1 MNYIIEIV
9 KSLEES
15 GLLVKRVSETI
26 QNEPKEQKRG
36 FLRMLLGTWTATLLG
51 KLLTDKWAMR
61 AVKGTIGAGQDF
73 QCRIIF

>member
-36 FLRMLLGTWTATLLG
+36 FLRMLLGT
-51 KLLTDKWAMR
+51 
-61 AVKGTIGAGQDF
+61 
-73 QCRIIF
+73 

>member
-26 QNEPKEQKRG
+26 QNEPKEQKTG

-51 KLLTDKWAMR
+51 KLLTDKWVMR

>member
-51 KLLTDKWAMR
+51 KLLWAMR

>member
-26 QNEPKEQKRG
+26 QNQPKEQKRG

-51 KLLTDKWAMR
+51 KLLWAMR